1 MSKEVELKRPKK
13 RTKIDEAEI
22 HEMVEKKA
30 YEIYENRGIKDGKA
44 LDDWLQAE
52 RMVRGERKNRKR
64 VIAPVA

>member
-1 MSKEVELKRPKK
+1 MSKVVRLKRPKK

-22 HEMVEKKA
+22 HKMVEKKA
-30 YEIYENRGIKDGKA
+30 YEIYENRGMEHGKA

-52 RMVRGERKNRKR
+52 MMVKGERKNRKR

>member
-1 MSKEVELKRPKK
+1 ME
-13 RTKIDEAEI
+13 
-22 HEMVEKKA
+22 
-30 YEIYENRGIKDGKA
+30 DGKA

>member
-13 RTKIDEAEI
+13 RSKIGGAEI

-30 YEIYENRGIKDGKA
+30 YEIYENRGMEDGKA

-52 RMVRGERKNRKR
+52 RMVKGERRNRKR
-64 VIAPVA
+64 AIAPVA